1 MGHGQAP
8 SEALSW
14 VRVDLERL
22 AGNVAAVLRISD
34 LGFQIADVKATN
46 GEHVPLRD
54 AEPPASEIRNPK
66 SVSPVICGVVKKN
79 AYGLGATT
87 VARTMQRSGCGMLA
101 VYSPAEAEELV
112 SAGLSLSKA
121 CPVLVLMPMYGLDR
135 RDALYRLAAAEGLH
149 VTLHS
154 AKQAAMLDEA
164 ARRLGLRVPVHVHV
178 DTGMSREG
186 MGVDEAEKLWPTLRA
201 MKGLRIA
208 GLMSHLATADIEDGE
223 FAGFAE
229 QQEADFDA
237 VVGRLEASAP
247 GCLTGV
253 LLHTGNSASVWRKA
267 REGTGLTSGAPAP
280 RHVIRPGIGLYGY
293 VGDAGAGVRPI
304 VRWCSRVL
312 RVRRVPAG
320 RTVGYRASAT
330 LQRDSVLALV
340 PAGYGDGYPLGLSN
354 KGKVV
359 LRVREP
365 GPGLTSG
372 AQGRVASGASGASG
386 GAVCR
391 VVGRVNMDQLV
402 IDVTTTVQQLGVEP
416 ETLLGCEVELYGDD
430 AEAPNAIP
438 RLAEAIDSHAYEL
451 LCRLNPRL
459 PRVYV

>member
-22 AGNVAAVLRISD
+22 AGNVAAVLSRTGTG
-34 LGFQIADVKATN
+34 LTPGAANAAHEAPDVN
-46 GEHVPLRD
+46 PVP
-54 AEPPASEIRNPK
+54 A
-66 SVSPVICGVVKKN
+66 PVICGVVKKN

-87 VARTMQRSGCGMLA
+87 LARTMQRSGCGMLA
-101 VYSPAEAEELV
+101 VYSPPEAEELV
-112 SAGLSLSKA
+112 SAGLSLSKG

-164 ARRLGLRVPVHVHV
+164 ARRLGLRLPVHVHV

-186 MGVDEAEKLWPTLRA
+186 MGVDEAERLWPTLRA

-229 QQEADFDA
+229 QQEEDFDA
-237 VVGRLEASAP
+237 LVGRLEASAP
-247 GCLTGV
+247 GSVTGV

-267 REGTGLTSGAPAP
+267 REGTGLRSGARAP
-280 RHVIRPGIGLYGY
+280 RHVVRPGIGLYGY
-293 VGDAGAGVRPI
+293 VGDAQAGVRPI

-330 LQRDSVLALV
+330 LERDSVLALV

-354 KGKVV
+354 RGKVV
-359 LRVREP
+359 LRVGEA

-372 AQGRVASGASGASG
+372 AEARS
-386 GAVCR
+386 AVCR

-402 IDVTTTVQQLGVEP
+402 VDVTTTVQQLGVEA